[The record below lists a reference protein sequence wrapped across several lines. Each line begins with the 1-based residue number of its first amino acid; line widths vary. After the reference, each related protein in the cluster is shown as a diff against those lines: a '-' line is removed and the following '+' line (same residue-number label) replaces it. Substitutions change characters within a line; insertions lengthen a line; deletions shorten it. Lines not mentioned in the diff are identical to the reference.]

1 MMRKSSLSR
10 RPFKRPMRLIQGM
23 VAAAAV
29 LVVVSILGGLGL
41 TVLTARTL
49 DRIEA
54 RDEIRLVRRSIEV
67 SLERMTRELTS
78 ATVWDAAYAAM
89 GAKVD
94 APWADINFGAY
105 YKEQFE
111 HDVAFVLRDGRVIY
125 ASRDGKRGDARALG
139 GFPAQ
144 AAPIAAEVTK
154 DAAAVL
160 AKGRLSTGAEVTR
173 RGLMKVDG
181 AVYLVAFASVTPE
194 SRAVA
199 DAYAGP
205 PAVVVVARRMDGP
218 FIRRFADDLGLEDLQ
233 LLAAPPGLKPR
244 VQLADINGRPIGV
257 LSWDAADPGL
267 TLIKSLAPW
276 LALGFLVMSLAAF
289 FLLRRVMEALAQIRD
304 SRRQLIAA
312 KEEAEAANA
321 AKTLFLANMSHE
333 IRTPLNGVLGM
344 AQVMAADTLSEPQA
358 RRLRILEE
366 SARSLMALL
375 NDILDIARLERRA
388 MRLREQPFDLVEMVD
403 AACSAF
409 SGAAAAKNLGLKVDV
424 APEAGGRWTGDPIR
438 LRQVLGNLV
447 ANAIKFTEV
456 GGVTVRVRPL
466 TKGLRFEVED
476 TGPGIAPQSLP
487 SLFRRFSQ
495 ADLSMT
501 RAHDG
506 AGLGLSICRE
516 LIELM
521 GGSIDVRSEPGQG
534 SSFFFVVPLERL
546 ADQRPSLRVV
556 GS

>member
-1 MMRKSSLSR
+1 MS
-10 RPFKRPMRLIQGM
+10 
-23 VAAAAV
+23 
-29 LVVVSILGGLGL
+29 
-41 TVLTARTL
+41 
-49 DRIEA
+49 
-54 RDEIRLVRRSIEV
+54 
-67 SLERMTRELTS
+67 
-78 ATVWDAAYAAM
+78 
-89 GAKVD
+89 
-94 APWADINFGAY
+94 
-105 YKEQFE
+105 
-111 HDVAFVLRDGRVIY
+111 
-125 ASRDGKRGDARALG
+125 
-139 GFPAQ
+139 
-144 AAPIAAEVTK
+144 
-154 DAAAVL
+154 
-160 AKGRLSTGAEVTR
+160 
-173 RGLMKVDG
+173 VDG

-194 SRAVA
+194 SRTVA
-199 DAYAGP
+199 EAYAGP
-205 PAVVVVARRMDGP
+205 PAVVVAARRLDGP
-218 FIRRFADDLGLEDLQ
+218 FVSRFADDLGLDGLQ
-233 LLAAPPGLKPR
+233 LLAAPPGLKPS
-244 VQLADINGRPIGV
+244 VQLSDIAGRPVGV

-289 FLLRRVMEALAQIRD
+289 FLLRRVMEALVQIRE

-344 AQVMAADTLSEPQA
+344 AQVMGIDKLSEPQA
-358 RRLRILEE
+358 RRLHILEE
-366 SARSLMALL
+366 SARSLLALL
-375 NDILDIARLERRA
+375 NDILDIARLERRV
-388 MRLREQPFDLVEMVD
+388 MRLRNEPFDLAEMVE

-409 SGAAAAKNLGLKVDV
+409 SGAAAAKTLSLKVDI
-424 APEAGGRWTGDPIR
+424 APEAAGRWTGDPIR
-438 LRQVLGNLV
+438 LRQVLGNLL

-456 GGVTVRVRPL
+456 GGVAVRVRPL

-476 TGPGIAPQSLP
+476 TGPGIAPQSMP
-487 SLFRRFSQ
+487 SLFKRFSQ
-495 ADLSMT
+495 ADSSMT

-516 LIELM
+516 LIALM